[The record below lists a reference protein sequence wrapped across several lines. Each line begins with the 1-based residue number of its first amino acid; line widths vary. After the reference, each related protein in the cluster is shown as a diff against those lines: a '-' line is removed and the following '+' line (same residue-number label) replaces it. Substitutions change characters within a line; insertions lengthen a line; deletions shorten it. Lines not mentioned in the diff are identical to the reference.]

1 MKIEH
6 AFTYQY
12 EIKHFGKMLEPKIL
26 PDFSRGRVRIKV
38 GKTRFGD
45 SLGIA
50 DVFTLD
56 PDTWEVELDTSGY

>member
-12 EIKHFGKMLEPKIL
+12 EIKYFGKMLEPEIL
-26 PDFSRGRVRIKV
+26 PDVSWGGGRVRIKV
-38 GKTRFGD
+38 GKTRFVD
-45 SLGIA
+45 RLGIT

-56 PDTWEVELDTSGY
+56 PDT

>member
-1 MKIEH
+1 M
-6 AFTYQY
+6 
-12 EIKHFGKMLEPKIL
+12 

-38 GKTRFGD
+38 LKTRFGD

-56 PDTWEVELDTSGY
+56 PETWEVVLDTGDGDSF